1 MSISGN
7 PIRLAS
13 IIMMML
19 AMVAGSAQAQDEI
32 SDTHLKAARAAISS
46 IHATDEFDGIISA
59 AAAELKV
66 QLYQKN
72 PDLQPL
78 ISIIV
83 DETALGL
90 ASRRADLERE
100 AALAYARVF
109 SEGELNDITGFYT
122 SSVGKK
128 LIGDGPIVTREI
140 FKAADIW
147 RAGIARD
154 LAVESGK
161 KIAEEVEKM
170 KKDAGEETKS
180 E

>member
-7 PIRLAS
+7 PIRFAS
-13 IIMMML
+13 ITMILL
-19 AMVAGSAQAQDEI
+19 AMIAGSAQAQDQV
-32 SDTHLKAARAAISS
+32 SDSHMKAARAAILS
-46 IHATDEFDGIISA
+46 IRATDEFDGIISA
-59 AAAELKV
+59 AAAQLKV

-83 DETALGL
+83 DETALNL
-90 ASRRADLERE
+90 ASRRSDLERE
-100 AALAYARVF
+100 AALAYARAF
-109 SEGELNDITGFYT
+109 SEAELTEIAGFYT
-122 SSVGKK
+122 SAVGKK
-128 LIGDGPIVTREI
+128 LIADGPIVTREI

-161 KIAEEVEKM
+161 KIQEEVNKM
-170 KKDAGEETKS
+170 NKDAGEEAKS